1 MILYHLLAM
10 LTLIVIV
17 MIGLLS
23 PRILQKNLIRCLI
36 SFAFFGGIVLLIGL
50 ATTPVSKA
58 YYEELA
64 LEELKFMQAQKE
76 PTCDPDDDGC
86 NTEK

>member
-1 MILYHLLAM
+1 M
-10 LTLIVIV
+10 LTLTVIVIE
-17 MIGLLS
+17 LLS

-36 SFAFFGGIVLLIGL
+36 SFAFFGGIGLLIGL
-50 ATTPVSKA
+50 TITPINKA
-58 YYEELA
+58 YCEELVVK
-64 LEELKFMQAQKE
+64 ELNFMQAQKE